1 MIAFLEGLQERLR
14 GEGKLGLRLRV
25 MFCLG
30 LLTNALGC
38 MFAYAT
44 AHKMIGTVMLLGF
57 FLPIINFSISMI
69 FLDAKTFRERVY
81 IMLVNSLALSLAAG
95 AVATFYG

>member
-1 MIAFLEGLQERLR
+1 MIQFLERMQEGLR

-44 AHKMIGTVMLLGF
+44 AHKMIGTVVLIGF

-95 AVATFYG
+95 AVAAFYG

>member
-1 MIAFLEGLQERLR
+1 MIEFLERMQEKLR
-14 GEGKLGLRLRV
+14 GENKLGLRLRV
-25 MFCLG
+25 MFFLG

-44 AHKMIGTVMLLGF
+44 AHRMIGTVMLLGF

-69 FLDAKTFRERVY
+69 FLDARTFRERVY

>member
-1 MIAFLEGLQERLR
+1 VIQFLERMQESLR

-44 AHKMIGTVMLLGF
+44 AHKMIGTVVLIGF

>member
-1 MIAFLEGLQERLR
+1 MIDFLERLR
-14 GEGKLGLRLRV
+14 DSLRGEEKIWIRLRL

-38 MFAYAT
+38 MFAFAT
-44 AHKMIGTVMLLGF
+44 AHKMIGTVMLIGF
-57 FLPIINFSISMI
+57 FLPIVNFSISML

-81 IMLVNSLALSLAAG
+81 IMLVNSLALSIAAG

>member
-1 MIAFLEGLQERLR
+1 MIQFLERMQESLR

-44 AHKMIGTVMLLGF
+44 AHKMIGTVVLIGF

>member
-1 MIAFLEGLQERLR
+1 MIAFLERLQERIR
-14 GEGKLGLRLRV
+14 GEDKLAFRLRL

-44 AHKMIGTVMLLGF
+44 AHRMIGTVMLIGF

-69 FLDAKTFRERVY
+69 FLDAQTFRERVY

-95 AVATFYG
+95 AVASFYG

>member
-1 MIAFLEGLQERLR
+1 MIQFLERMQESLR

-44 AHKMIGTVMLLGF
+44 AHKMIGTVVLIGF

-95 AVATFYG
+95 AVAAFYG

>member
-1 MIAFLEGLQERLR
+1 MIQFLERMQESLR

-44 AHKMIGTVMLLGF
+44 AHKMIGTVVLIGF

-81 IMLVNSLALSLAAG
+81 IMLVNTLALSLAAG
-95 AVATFYG
+95 AVAAFYG

>member
-1 MIAFLEGLQERLR
+1 MIAFLEQLQERIR
-14 GEGKLGLRLRV
+14 GEDKIGFRLRL
-25 MFCLG
+25 MFFLG

-44 AHKMIGTVMLLGF
+44 AHSMIGTVMLIGF

-69 FLDAKTFRERVY
+69 FLDAQTFRERVY

-95 AVATFYG
+95 AVAAFYG